1 MFPRLAASLLPLVC
15 SLWCRIG
22 RVAEF
27 VEGPNRPHPF
37 EHAISLAHTPG
48 TIKRRI
54 RISTCWTRCQGS
66 SFDPRSPK
74 ISMVCELH
82 RASIINAHL
91 QCCSNSSAIRPR
103 RLRGVQ
109 SLASQ
114 IASNSNYQT
123 DTDWSSSVQ
132 KVTVRW
138 SLWPSELMIVSNRS
152 WTATRATS
160 LIPRVGA
167 FASCVSP
174 HRLKLRSTSHHL
186 LGCLHGPALSLPQRR
201 SSTFCR
207 MSTSVVLAY
216 RFTFMNASVT
226 SLTRTALTA

>member
-1 MFPRLAASLLPLVC
+1 MIGPSDKPDTIRL
-15 SLWCRIG
+15 
-22 RVAEF
+22 
-27 VEGPNRPHPF
+27 
-37 EHAISLAHTPG
+37 
-48 TIKRRI
+48 RI
-54 RISTCWTRCQGS
+54 RASTCWAKCQGS
-66 SFDPRSPK
+66 SFDLRSPK

-82 RASIINAHL
+82 RAGTINAHL
-91 QCCSNSSAIRPR
+91 KCCSNSNAIRLR

-123 DTDWSSSVQ
+123 DIDWSSSVQ

-160 LIPRVGA
+160 LTLRVDA
-167 FASCVSP
+167 FASCVLP
-174 HRLKLRSTSHHL
+174 HRLRLRSTSHHL
-186 LGCLHGPALSLPQRR
+186 LGCLHSRVLNLPQRR
-201 SSTFCR
+201 SSTSCR
-207 MSTSVVLAY
+207 MSTSVVLAC
-216 RFTFMNASVT
+216 RFTFLHASVT